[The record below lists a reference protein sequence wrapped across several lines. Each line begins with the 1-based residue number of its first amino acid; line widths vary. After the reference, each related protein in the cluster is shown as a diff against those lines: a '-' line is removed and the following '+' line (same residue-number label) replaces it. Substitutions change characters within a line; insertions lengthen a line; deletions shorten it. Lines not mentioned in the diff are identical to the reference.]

1 MTQYNKFIS
10 FEGIDFSGKTTQ
22 INRLK
27 KRLEKNGQHVIIIRE
42 PGGTVISEQ
51 IREILLNRDHA
62 EMTDI
67 CEVFLYS
74 AARNQLVVEKIVPEL
89 EAGNVVIADR
99 FVDST
104 TAYQGAG
111 RGIHLDL
118 IRDINRA
125 ATSGLLPGI
134 TFFLDIEPAKMA
146 ERKKSRNAQADR
158 LEESGMTFYHRVR
171 EGYQQIASLDP
182 QRVKVIDADLGVK
195 EIENIIWEYVS
206 LKFNFNR

>member
-1 MTQYNKFIS
+1 M
-10 FEGIDFSGKTTQ
+10 
-22 INRLK
+22 
-27 KRLEKNGQHVIIIRE
+27 IRE

-206 LKFNFNR
+206 LKLNFNR